1 MHDRLKKY
9 PVITVLMSVY
19 NGEKFVGRAVE
30 SILNQS
36 YQDFE
41 FIIIDDGSADG
52 TPEILANYKNK
63 DNRIKIVTHKNK
75 GLTRSLNI
83 GASLSRGEVI
93 ARQDADDM
101 SMPDRLEKQV
111 AFLKLNPGSAVIG
124 ACAVCINE
132 QGKVVTTSENNK
144 YGSVIKVDVSKQN
157 PIPHSSAMFRKDVF
171 NLCKGYDESFKVAQD
186 FDLWNRMA
194 KWGDIALMSTVLV
207 RRRMVNQGVSQ
218 KKIKEQMAAAAKIRW
233 KNRSGG
239 SIETMGYILFY
250 GLRHLLFSF
259 YVRMIR

>member
-9 PVITVLMSVY
+9 PAITVLMSVY
-19 NGEKFVGRAVE
+19 NGEKFVGMAVE

-41 FIIIDDGSADG
+41 FIIIDDGSTDS
-52 TPEILANYKNK
+52 TPRILVDYKNK
-63 DNRIKIVTHKNK
+63 DNRIKILTHKNK

-83 GASLSRGEVI
+83 GASLSKGEFI

-101 SMPDRLEKQV
+101 SMPDRLEKQI
-111 AFLKLNPGSAVIG
+111 AFLKTHTDFAVIG
-124 ACAVCINE
+124 ACAVCTDG

-144 YGSVIKVDVSKQN
+144 YGTVIKVDVSKQN

-171 NLCKGYDESFKVAQD
+171 NLCNGYDESFRVAQD

-194 KWGDIALMSTVLV
+194 KWGDIALMPTILLK
-207 RRRMVNQGVSQ
+207 RRMINQGVSQ
-218 KKIKEQMAAAAKIRW
+218 KKIKEQMVAAAKIRW
-233 KNRSGG
+233 KYRSGG
-239 SIETMGYILFY
+239 SIKTMGYILFY

-259 YVRMIR
+259 YVRMFR